1 MTKILVCIYNFLRG
15 SLKWVNVF
23 YNKINLGGIK
33 INDLDCTSTC
43 LYFSFCELDGI
54 LNPLSK
60 LAQNLHNLQI
70 QEITPGN
77 AQKYVGVKGTSFVSF
92 GSHASLDTLLTQIS
106 TFSYILSNIK
116 PNKACSK
123 NVGIDKHWTKDC
135 ASFYLFPTV
144 IETSFRVNPQFGS
157 N

>member
-1 MTKILVCIYNFLRG
+1 M
-15 SLKWVNVF
+15 
-23 YNKINLGGIK
+23 IK
-33 INDLDCTSTC
+33 SFSTMKLISSG
-43 LYFSFCELDGI
+43 LYFSFCELDGL
-54 LNPLSK
+54 LNPSSK

-77 AQKYVGVKGTSFVSF
+77 AQKYVRVKGTSFVSF
-92 GSHASLDTLLTQIS
+92 GSHASLDTLTQIA
-106 TFSYILSNIK
+106 TFTCILSNIM

-135 ASFYLFPTV
+135 ASFYLFSTV
-144 IETSFRVNPQFGS
+144 KRNFISCKTPVLQFQP

>member
-1 MTKILVCIYNFLRG
+1 MLVCIYNFLRG
-15 SLKWVNVF
+15 SLKRVNVF
-23 YNKINLGGIK
+23 YNKIYLGGIK
-33 INDLDCTSTC
+33 VNDCTSTC

-92 GSHASLDTLLTQIS
+92 GSHASLDTLTQIG
-106 TFSYILSNIK
+106 TFSYIFSNIK
-116 PNKACSK
+116 PK
-123 NVGIDKHWTKDC
+123 NV
-135 ASFYLFPTV
+135 
-144 IETSFRVNPQFGS
+144 
-157 N
+157 